1 MNVTGVEWRG
11 PDPREGRFGA
21 GGRQRRVRKP
31 TDPDEDDVVQVR
43 GEFADEP
50 ADGLDVIES
59 TEPEE

>member
-11 PDPREGRFGA
+11 PDPREGRFAA
-21 GGRQRRVRKP
+21 GGRPRRRRSP
-31 TDPDEDDVVQVR
+31 GPDDDDVIEVH
-43 GEFADEP
+43 GEAAEEP